1 MIENPFKEIQVG
13 TTKDI
18 PSDVKTEQIE
28 LTLEQQSVRGDIMFW
43 IAQGRIDRVLE
54 IKKKFNLPDEVFQE
68 MAAGGI
74 ESLIRN
80 KQIDTAL
87 KIKRSLKMSDEVFQE
102 AAKKGIVYQVKI
114 GGIDTA
120 LKMKRKL
127 KMSEGAFQ
135 GAVKEGIVP
144 WLKNGDVDTVLKM
157 KRKLKMSDEAFQ
169 EAAKEGIKYL
179 LNGGNI
185 DAALKIKEKFKI
197 ADEFF
202 FLPEVQEAAREG
214 IKHLLNGGNIDAAL
228 KIKERLNVS
237 DIDIFDELES
247 VKKSNLEKG
256 NPYEN
261 HEWLMGVDK
270 ARESSALSSLLCRRE
285 EDIRTAMGITNTQE
299 EGEISDE
306 QIAVL
311 TERIK
316 RIQEIIQEE
325 WVRFAEDIAQSIHI
339 AELEKRV
346 LVPNDTRTGPTLWR
360 AINGLV
366 SRFIVLEY
374 AGVKGLINNL
384 REQELI
390 EVIRDGMNAFLK
402 VYEMDIP
409 LYDKLYEEFD
419 DARVGQN
426 RPMEVY
432 LGRDGV
438 YAWTGRKIQDIAR
451 WHRMDPKV
459 KERIRAEGNI
469 LEIRPKYIVY
479 PRYIKNNVPYIVK
492 RAYLEQEQISID
504 QNPMFFDTG
513 YTGSIPEDI
522 MKVMGF
528 KPKEIESRIRLLSTD
543 TADRRVRGVPKNMRT
558 GILEYIENNA
568 KGEHG
573 AEGLWLNPK
582 TGKIEHIA
590 EPTRPKEQ
598 FRYQMVRQALMRHY
612 WFVENNR

>member
-87 KIKRSLKMSDEVFQE
+87 KIKRSLKMSED
-102 AAKKGIVYQVKI
+102 
-114 GGIDTA
+114 
-120 LKMKRKL
+120 
-127 KMSEGAFQ
+127 AFQ
-135 GAVKEGIVP
+135 RAVKEGIVP

-157 KRKLKMSDEAFQ
+157 KRKLKMSDEKFQ
-169 EAAKEGIKYL
+169 ETAK
-179 LNGGNI
+179 
-185 DAALKIKEKFKI
+185 
-197 ADEFF
+197 
-202 FLPEVQEAAREG
+202 EG

-346 LVPNDTRTGPTLWR
+346 LVPND
-360 AINGLV
+360 
-366 SRFIVLEY
+366 
-374 AGVKGLINNL
+374 
-384 REQELI
+384 
-390 EVIRDGMNAFLK
+390 
-402 VYEMDIP
+402 
-409 LYDKLYEEFD
+409 
-419 DARVGQN
+419 
-426 RPMEVY
+426 
-432 LGRDGV
+432 
-438 YAWTGRKIQDIAR
+438 
-451 WHRMDPKV
+451 
-459 KERIRAEGNI
+459 
-469 LEIRPKYIVY
+469 
-479 PRYIKNNVPYIVK
+479 
-492 RAYLEQEQISID
+492 
-504 QNPMFFDTG
+504 
-513 YTGSIPEDI
+513 
-522 MKVMGF
+522 
-528 KPKEIESRIRLLSTD
+528 
-543 TADRRVRGVPKNMRT
+543 
-558 GILEYIENNA
+558 
-568 KGEHG
+568 
-573 AEGLWLNPK
+573 
-582 TGKIEHIA
+582 
-590 EPTRPKEQ
+590 
-598 FRYQMVRQALMRHY
+598 
-612 WFVENNR
+612 

>member
-169 EAAKEGIKYL
+169 EAAKEGIKY
-179 LNGGNI
+179 
-185 DAALKIKEKFKI
+185 
-197 ADEFF
+197 
-202 FLPEVQEAAREG
+202 
-214 IKHLLNGGNIDAAL
+214 LLNGGNIDAAL

>member
-157 KRKLKMSDEAFQ
+157 KRKLKIS
-169 EAAKEGIKYL
+169 
-179 LNGGNI
+179 
-185 DAALKIKEKFKI
+185 
-197 ADEFF
+197 DEFF

-299 EGEISDE
+299 RS
-306 QIAVL
+306 
-311 TERIK
+311 
-316 RIQEIIQEE
+316 EE
-325 WVRFAEDIAQSIHI
+325 
-339 AELEKRV
+339 
-346 LVPNDTRTGPTLWR
+346 
-360 AINGLV
+360 
-366 SRFIVLEY
+366 
-374 AGVKGLINNL
+374 
-384 REQELI
+384 
-390 EVIRDGMNAFLK
+390 
-402 VYEMDIP
+402 
-409 LYDKLYEEFD
+409 
-419 DARVGQN
+419 
-426 RPMEVY
+426 
-432 LGRDGV
+432 
-438 YAWTGRKIQDIAR
+438 
-451 WHRMDPKV
+451 
-459 KERIRAEGNI
+459 
-469 LEIRPKYIVY
+469 
-479 PRYIKNNVPYIVK
+479 
-492 RAYLEQEQISID
+492 
-504 QNPMFFDTG
+504 
-513 YTGSIPEDI
+513 
-522 MKVMGF
+522 
-528 KPKEIESRIRLLSTD
+528 
-543 TADRRVRGVPKNMRT
+543 RRV
-558 GILEYIENNA
+558 
-568 KGEHG
+568 
-573 AEGLWLNPK
+573 
-582 TGKIEHIA
+582 
-590 EPTRPKEQ
+590 
-598 FRYQMVRQALMRHY
+598 
-612 WFVENNR
+612 